1 MAWVEEEF
9 SDEGCVLHE
18 IGWIDEDGNMME
30 DNVHADLATLNEGV
44 QAGLSEDEVHQ
55 CVEDKLAAMA
65 EEHGHCFDQYD
76 AEQTAILED
85 LGVKITGFK
94 CFMGMFEDACG
105 NYIQTEYVNPLLESL
120 YASAGKK

>member
-1 MAWVEEEF
+1 MMRKDAKSRDYAGGCPSFEDIMAWVEEEF

-30 DNVHADLATLNEGV
+30 DTVHADLATLNEGV
-44 QAGLSEDEVHQ
+44 QAGLSE
-55 CVEDKLAAMA
+55 A

-94 CFMGMFEDACG
+94 CFM
-105 NYIQTEYVNPLLESL
+105 
-120 YASAGKK
+120 